1 VKILTDTLPT
11 PQSANTSAPQVVPA
25 VPTLPAP
32 TPPPAGGMRNS
43 LRDIGRNLVISGV
56 IPLIIYNLLKGRG
69 ASDFTALAVA
79 AIPPALDG
87 LFGVL
92 RRRRIDLIAALV
104 LAGIAVS
111 MVAVVI
117 GGNPRVLLIRES
129 FLTGALGV
137 ACFASLLFFSRPLM
151 FYFARYFETGDVP
164 AKVAEFN
171 AMWHHPY
178 FRHVIRLIT
187 VVWGVAYTGEFLLRV
202 VMASTLPI
210 PIVVAL
216 SPVVFAAITVATIL
230 WTYAYARWAR
240 QRD

>member
-1 VKILTDTLPT
+1 MKILTDTLPT
-11 PQSANTSAPQVVPA
+11 AQSANTSAPQVVPTMPDL
-25 VPTLPAP
+25 PTP
-32 TPPPAGGMRNS
+32 TPPPAGGLRNS
-43 LRDIGRNLVISGV
+43 LRDIARNLVISGV

-87 LFGVL
+87 LFGLL

-210 PIVVAL
+210 PLVVAL
-216 SPVVFAAITVATIL
+216 SPVIFAAITVATIL

>member
-1 VKILTDTLPT
+1 
-11 PQSANTSAPQVVPA
+11 
-25 VPTLPAP
+25 
-32 TPPPAGGMRNS
+32 M
-43 LRDIGRNLVISGV
+43 
-56 IPLIIYNLLKGRG
+56 
-69 ASDFTALAVA
+69 
-79 AIPPALDG
+79 
-87 LFGVL
+87 L
-92 RRRRIDLIAALV
+92 RRRRIDLIAALA

-111 MVAVVI
+111 MVAVFI

-151 FYFARYFETGDVP
+151 FYFGRYFETGDEP
-164 AKVAEFN
+164 AKVAAFN
-171 AMWHHPY
+171 AMWQYPY

-210 PIVVAL
+210 PIVVAI

-230 WTYAYARWAR
+230 WTFAYARWAR